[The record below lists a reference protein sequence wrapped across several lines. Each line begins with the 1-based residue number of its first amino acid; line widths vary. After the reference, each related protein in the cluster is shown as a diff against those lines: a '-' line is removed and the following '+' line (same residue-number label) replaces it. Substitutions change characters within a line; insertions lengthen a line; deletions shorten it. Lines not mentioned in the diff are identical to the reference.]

1 MGDFWD
7 DHAAMRPGTLGGDT
21 ARQRFATSIRV
32 DPLPPP
38 PPKPAHLSKHQ
49 EIPKVARPPKVAKPL
64 KAVDFMAAA
73 VVWLV
78 GSLILWRGAGMDG
91 GGAAAVAI
99 VPCVIALKWWR
110 PLIAVGFAGIVLWF
124 FVHQAK

>member
-21 ARQRFATSIRV
+21 ARQSFATSIRV

-38 PPKPAHLSKHQ
+38 PPNPAHLSKHQ
-49 EIPKVARPPKVAKPL
+49 EIPKVAKPL
-64 KAVDFMAAA
+64 KALDFMVAV

-78 GSLILWRGAGMDG
+78 ACLILWRGAGMDG

-124 FVHQAK
+124 FAHHAK

>member
-1 MGDFWD
+1 MGDYLD
-7 DHAAMRPGTLGGDT
+7 DHAAMRPGTLGGDD
-21 ARQRFATSIRV
+21 ARARFATSLRGNPV
-32 DPLPPP
+32 PPP
-38 PPKPAHLSKHQ
+38 PPKSAHLSEHQ
-49 EIPKVARPPKVAKPL
+49 ETPKVARPPKVAKPL
-64 KAVDFMAAA
+64 RAVDFMVAA

-78 GSLILWRGAGMDG
+78 ACLILWRGAGMDG